1 MNEYGFTW
9 GQMEVTRGR
18 LTAPGSPGKQRER
31 MGYPFNNQQKGDALP
46 KFPPKTSG
54 GDGANG
60 VPILSL
66 PKG

>member
-1 MNEYGFTW
+1 
-9 GQMEVTRGR
+9 MEVTRLAGTKAR
-18 LTAPGSPGKQRER
+18 DSERQRER
-31 MGYPFNNQQKGDALP
+31 MGYPFDNQQKGDALP